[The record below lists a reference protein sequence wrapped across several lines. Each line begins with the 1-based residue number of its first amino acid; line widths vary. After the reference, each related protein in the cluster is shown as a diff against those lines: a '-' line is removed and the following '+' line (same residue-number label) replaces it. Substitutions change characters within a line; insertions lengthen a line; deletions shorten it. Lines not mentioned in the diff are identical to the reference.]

1 MNPTSRTSKHAISK
15 HIKTVWLR
23 NKDFM
28 QYVLNHYAS
37 NTPKS
42 SGQHGPTLYPCF
54 AAVNS
59 RCCWLDKSKKGQ
71 TMSHYS
77 MTYSMLIAAL
87 KSKQGEQRTTTD
99 YSWHCYGLLPKSQLQ
114 SLPFETWQLLWLLFL
129 QPV

>member
-1 MNPTSRTSKHAISK
+1 
-15 HIKTVWLR
+15 
-23 NKDFM
+23 
-28 QYVLNHYAS
+28 
-37 NTPKS
+37 
-42 SGQHGPTLYPCF
+42 
-54 AAVNS
+54 
-59 RCCWLDKSKKGQ
+59 
-71 TMSHYS
+71 